1 MADLFK
7 EYDSSS
13 SSSDDENHKKKE
25 DDNYEMDFI
34 PKSKQKHIL
43 SLLLIFLH
51 IFEKIIAGLT
61 LKVYFPYHL

>member
-13 SSSDDENHKKKE
+13 SSSDDENNKKQ

-34 PKSKQKHIL
+34 PKSKLIIYTIYRKMNL
-43 SLLLIFLH
+43 SALINIYIYIP
-51 IFEKIIAGLT
+51 IF
-61 LKVYFPYHL
+61 